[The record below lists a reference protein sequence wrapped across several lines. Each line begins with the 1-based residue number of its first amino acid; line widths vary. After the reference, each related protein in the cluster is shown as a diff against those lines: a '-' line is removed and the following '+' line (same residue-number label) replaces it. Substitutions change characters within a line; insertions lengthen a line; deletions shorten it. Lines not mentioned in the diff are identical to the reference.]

1 VGADTCKGQFTADTR
16 EELLRK
22 VAVHLRDVHKVMT
35 PTQTVMTFIL
45 KNAK

>member
-1 VGADTCKGQFTADTR
+1 MRQ
-16 EELLRK
+16 

-35 PTQTVMTFIL
+35 PTQTVMSYIM

>member
-1 VGADTCKGQFTADTR
+1 M
-16 EELLRK
+16 RK

-35 PTQTVMTFIL
+35 PTQTVMTYIM